1 MGFDGTSTNMA
12 RTLGRCARGERLR
25 MAVPHGH
32 RKTTTLVT
40 GFRLDGMVA
49 PMVLDG
55 PINGD
60 WFEAYVRLLRS
71 LCPRRC
77 SAY

>member
-1 MGFDGTSTNMA
+1 
-12 RTLGRCARGERLR
+12 

-32 RKTTTLVT
+32 RKTSTLVA
-40 GFRLDGMVA
+40 GVRLDGMLA

-60 WFEAYVRLLRS
+60 WFEAYVRNDQTDRS
-71 LCPRRC
+71 KGSPIGITICVIADPC
-77 SAY
+77 SAHI